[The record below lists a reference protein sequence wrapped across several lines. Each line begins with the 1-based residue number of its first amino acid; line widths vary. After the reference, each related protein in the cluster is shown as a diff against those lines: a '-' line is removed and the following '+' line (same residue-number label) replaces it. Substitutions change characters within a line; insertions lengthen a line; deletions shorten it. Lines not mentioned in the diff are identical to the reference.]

1 MSGRQQAHV
10 VGSRLPVVMVVTCP
24 NCRSR
29 YAVDPLKIGP
39 DGRTVECA
47 RCHHQWHQKV
57 EGEAAAPELVIR
69 PTTTGASLP
78 AVIPPKPAF
87 PWRRAVA
94 VGVVVVLLIAAVLFV
109 FRARIATMI
118 SYEARVSAP
127 VQAATTPATPA
138 PTRTASAETTTPP
151 QAAAEARPQIE
162 VDLTTSSIEAV
173 DGHFVV
179 RGQLVNNGRAPGS
192 TTLLRLTFK
201 RNEDVLGERSFPM
214 VEGPLPPG
222 GRTSFSQ
229 TLDNP
234 PSGTTDIVPAVE

>member
-1 MSGRQQAHV
+1 
-10 VGSRLPVVMVVTCP
+10 MVVTCP

-39 DGRTVECA
+39 AGRTVECA

-57 EGEAAAPELVIR
+57 EGPAPAPELVIR

-87 PWRRAVA
+87 PWRRVA
-94 VGVVVVLLIAAVLFV
+94 VGIVLLALLAVLFAFHTQIV
-109 FRARIATMI
+109 AMMSR
-118 SYEARVSAP
+118 EARAFE
-127 VQAATTPATPA
+127 PA
-138 PTRTASAETTTPP
+138 PARVATASRVPASSDTHS
-151 QAAAEARPQIE
+151 AANEPTARAPAASEARPQIE
-162 VDLTTSSIEAV
+162 IDLSNSSIDAV

-192 TTLLRLTFK
+192 TTVLRITF
-201 RNEDVLGERSFPM
+201 RRHEEVLGERSFPM

-222 GRTSFSQ
+222 GRASFSQ
-229 TLDNP
+229 ILENP
-234 PSGTTDIVPAVE
+234 PAGTTDIVPTVE

>member
-1 MSGRQQAHV
+1 
-10 VGSRLPVVMVVTCP
+10 MVVTCP

-39 DGRTVECA
+39 AGRTVECA

-57 EGEAAAPELVIR
+57 EGLTPAPEVVIR
-69 PTTTGASLP
+69 PPTTGASLP
-78 AVIPPKPAF
+78 AVIPPKPAL
-87 PWRRAVA
+87 PWRRITAIALFVA
-94 VGVVVVLLIAAVLFV
+94 LLIVLFA
-109 FRARIATMI
+109 FRGKIATMI
-118 SYEARVSAP
+118 SYEARASQPLQAAIAAP
-127 VQAATTPATPA
+127 VSPATLSAANEPA
-138 PTRTASAETTTPP
+138 AHTRATSD
-151 QAAAEARPQIE
+151 ARPQIE
-162 VDLTTSSIEAV
+162 IDLPNSTIDAV

-201 RNEDVLGERSFPM
+201 RNEEVLGERSFPL

-222 GRTSFSQ
+222 GRTTFSQ
-229 TLDNP
+229 VLENP

>member
-1 MSGRQQAHV
+1 MI
-10 VGSRLPVVMVVTCP
+10 VTCP

-39 DGRTVECA
+39 AGRTVECA
-47 RCHHQWHQKV
+47 RCHHQWHQQV
-57 EGEAAAPELVIR
+57 EGPVPAPEVVIR
-69 PTTTGASLP
+69 PATTGASLP
-78 AVIPPKPAF
+78 AIIPPKPVF

-94 VGVVVVLLIAAVLFV
+94 VAVVVVVVLAAVAFA
-109 FRARIATMI
+109 FRGKIATMI
-118 SYEARVSAP
+118 SYEARSSAP
-127 VQAATTPATPA
+127 VQVATAPPA
-138 PTRTASAETTTPP
+138 PAPRAAHSATNEPTSPP
-151 QAAAEARPQIE
+151 KATAEARPQIE
-162 VDLTTSSIEAV
+162 VDLTTSSIDAV

-192 TTLLRLTFK
+192 TTLLRLIFK

-234 PSGTTDIVPAVE
+234 PPGTTDIVPAVE

>member
-1 MSGRQQAHV
+1 
-10 VGSRLPVVMVVTCP
+10 MVVTCP

-39 DGRTVECA
+39 AGRTVECA

-57 EGEAAAPELVIR
+57 EGEPATPELVIR

-87 PWRRAVA
+87 PWRRVVA
-94 VGVVVVLLIAAVLFV
+94 VGVVVIVLIAAVLFV
-109 FRARIATMI
+109 FRGKIATMI
-118 SYEARVSAP
+118 SYEARASAP
-127 VQAATTPATPA
+127 VQAAATPTTVAMPA
-138 PTRTASAETTTPP
+138 PTQTASAETTAPAA
-151 QAAAEARPQIE
+151 AAAEARPQIE

-201 RNEDVLGERSFPM
+201 RNEDVLGERSFPL

-222 GRTSFSQ
+222 GRTTFSQ
-229 TLDNP
+229 TLEDP

>member
-1 MSGRQQAHV
+1 
-10 VGSRLPVVMVVTCP
+10 MVVTCP

-39 DGRTVECA
+39 AGRTVECA

-57 EGEAAAPELVIR
+57 EGEPATPELVIR

-87 PWRRAVA
+87 PWRRVVA
-94 VGVVVVLLIAAVLFV
+94 VGVVVVVLIAAVLFV
-109 FRARIATMI
+109 FRAKIATMI
-118 SYEARVSAP
+118 SYEARASAP
-127 VQAATTPATPA
+127 VRVATAAPTPARPA
-138 PTRTASAETTTPP
+138 PARTASAETTTRASTAPEP
-151 QAAAEARPQIE
+151 RPQIE
-162 VDLTTSSIEAV
+162 VDLPNSSIEAV

-229 TLDNP
+229 TLEDP

>member
-1 MSGRQQAHV
+1 
-10 VGSRLPVVMVVTCP
+10 MVVTCP

-39 DGRTVECA
+39 AGRTVECA
-47 RCHHQWHQKV
+47 RCHHQWLQMV
-57 EGEAAAPELVIR
+57 EGPPLAPEVVIR

-87 PWRRAVA
+87 AWRRAVA
-94 VGVVVVLLIAAVLFV
+94 AAVVLVLLIAAVLFA
-109 FRARIATMI
+109 FRTKIAAMI
-118 SYEARVSAP
+118 SYEARSSAP
-127 VQAATTPATPA
+127 VQVAAVTPASESSATRSITDAPPARPQPA
-138 PTRTASAETTTPP
+138 P
-151 QAAAEARPQIE
+151 EARPQIE
-162 VDLTTSSIEAV
+162 VDLTQSSIDAV

-192 TTLLRLTFK
+192 TTLLRLIFK

-222 GRTSFSQ
+222 GRTTFSQ
-229 TLDNP
+229 VLDNP
-234 PSGTTDIVPAVE
+234 PPGTTDIVAAVE

>member
-1 MSGRQQAHV
+1 
-10 VGSRLPVVMVVTCP
+10 MVVTCP

-39 DGRTVECA
+39 AGRTVECA
-47 RCHHQWHQKV
+47 RCHHQWHQQV
-57 EGEAAAPELVIR
+57 EGPAPEPEVVIR
-69 PTTTGASLP
+69 PATIGASLP
-78 AVIPPKPAF
+78 AIIPPKPVF

-94 VGVVVVLLIAAVLFV
+94 VAVVIVVVLAAVAFA
-109 FRARIATMI
+109 FRGKIATMV
-118 SYEARVSAP
+118 SYEARASAP
-127 VQAATTPATPA
+127 VQVATATPA
-138 PTRTASAETTTPP
+138 P
-151 QAAAEARPQIE
+151 AARVAKEPEQPSKKVAEARPQIE
-162 VDLTTSSIEAV
+162 VDLTTSSIDAV

-192 TTLLRLTFK
+192 TTLLRLIFK

-234 PSGTTDIVPAVE
+234 PPGTTDIVPAVE

>member
-1 MSGRQQAHV
+1 
-10 VGSRLPVVMVVTCP
+10 MVVTCP

-39 DGRTVECA
+39 AGRTVECA
-47 RCHHQWHQKV
+47 RCHHQWLQMV
-57 EGEAAAPELVIR
+57 EGPPPAPEVVIR
-69 PTTTGASLP
+69 PATTGASLP

-94 VGVVVVLLIAAVLFV
+94 AAVVLVLLIAAVLFA
-109 FRARIATMI
+109 FRAKIATMI
-118 SYEARVSAP
+118 SYEARASAP
-127 VQAATTPATPA
+127 AQAATATPA
-138 PTRTASAETTTPP
+138 APAPPARTAAVEAPP
-151 QAAAEARPQIE
+151 RPEIE
-162 VDLTTSSIEAV
+162 VDPKTSSIEAV

-192 TTLLRLTFK
+192 TTLLRLIFR

-222 GRTSFSQ
+222 GRTTFSQ
-229 TLDNP
+229 VIDNP
-234 PSGTTDIVPAVE
+234 PPGTTDIVPAVE

>member
-1 MSGRQQAHV
+1 
-10 VGSRLPVVMVVTCP
+10 MVVTCP

-57 EGEAAAPELVIR
+57 EGPPPPPELVIR

-94 VGVVVVLLIAAVLFV
+94 VGVVVLVLIAAVLFV
-109 FRARIATMI
+109 FRAKLATMI
-118 SYEARVSAP
+118 SYEARASAP
-127 VQAATTPATPA
+127 VQVAAKPPTATMPVPAQA
-138 PTRTASAETTTPP
+138 ASTETTARAG
-151 QAAAEARPQIE
+151 AAVDARPQIE

-229 TLDNP
+229 TLEDP

>member
-1 MSGRQQAHV
+1 
-10 VGSRLPVVMVVTCP
+10 MVVTCP

-39 DGRTVECA
+39 AGRTVECA
-47 RCHHQWHQKV
+47 RCHHQWLQMV
-57 EGEAAAPELVIR
+57 EGPPSAPEVVIR

-94 VGVVVVLLIAAVLFV
+94 AAVVLVLLIAAVLFA
-109 FRARIATMI
+109 FRAKIATMI
-118 SYEARVSAP
+118 SYEARASAP
-127 VQAATTPATPA
+127 VQAAAVTPA
-138 PTRTASAETTTPP
+138 PASSATRSVTDAPPARP
-151 QAAAEARPQIE
+151 QAAPEARPRIE
-162 VDLTTSSIEAV
+162 VDLTQSSIDAV

-192 TTLLRLTFK
+192 TTLLRLIFK

-222 GRTSFSQ
+222 GRTTFSQ
-229 TLDNP
+229 VLDNP
-234 PSGTTDIVPAVE
+234 PPGTTDIVAAVE

>member
-1 MSGRQQAHV
+1 M
-10 VGSRLPVVMVVTCP
+10 
-24 NCRSR
+24 
-29 YAVDPLKIGP
+29 
-39 DGRTVECA
+39 
-47 RCHHQWHQKV
+47 
-57 EGEAAAPELVIR
+57 IR

-94 VGVVVVLLIAAVLFV
+94 VGVVVVAVIAAVLFV
-109 FRARIATMI
+109 FRGKIAAMI
-118 SYEARVSAP
+118 SYEARASAP
-127 VQAATTPATPA
+127 VQVATAPATAPTPA
-138 PTRTASAETTTPP
+138 PTRTASAETTTH
-151 QAAAEARPQIE
+151 ARTAAEARPQIE

-192 TTLLRLTFK
+192 TTLLRITFK
-201 RNEDVLGERSFPM
+201 RDEDVLGERSFPM

-222 GRTSFSQ
+222 GRTTFSQ
-229 TLDNP
+229 TLEDP